1 MKIESG
7 QESDQ
12 ELLAMYVLRGDLRAF
27 ESLVERY
34 EQRLLRLACSLLPV
48 TSDAEDVVQEGLI
61 ALSQH
66 AGTLQANGSE
76 RVDGWLTTVVRNKAL
91 DRLRQRKPPTGNPA
105 EQTQEQRPENAL
117 IAAEHQAALWNGVD
131 RLPELERAVVLLR
144 YREGLDYRAIA
155 ESLGKTV
162 NHVGVLLHQALG
174 RLRRD
179 QVLEAE
185 VVS

>member
-27 ESLVERY
+27 ESLVARY
-34 EQRLLRLACSLLPV
+34 EERLLRLACSLLHVP
-48 TSDAEDVVQEGLI
+48 SDAEDVVQEGLI

-91 DRLRQRKPPTGNPA
+91 DRLRQRKPPAENPRA
-105 EQTQEQRPENAL
+105 QAQEHKPENAL
-117 IAAEHQAALWNGVD
+117 IASENKTALWNSVD

-144 YREGLDYRAIA
+144 YREGLDYRAIS

-162 NHVGVLLHQALG
+162 NHVGVLLHQALA